1 MHLPPGVWQ
10 GYQIHTGP
18 NGLTRLPEGKTHSSG
33 IEPTTSN
40 TFKPKAHAEEEE
52 VPGMNEGNPNCQNV
66 LPRTT
71 LSSAGQNHG
80 REKRHVAQGNPLED
94 HKRDSKPCGLAI
106 GEWWGDNPRRSRH
119 LRIKYPQL
127 TP

>member
-52 VPGMNEGNPNCQNV
+52 VPGTNEGNPNCQNV
-66 LPRTT
+66 LPRAT

-80 REKRHVAQGNPLED
+80 RKSVTSPED
-94 HKRDSKPCGLAI
+94 I
-106 GEWWGDNPRRSRH
+106 H
-119 LRIKYPQL
+119 LRITKEIPSHMG
-127 TP
+127 